1 MRTLCQYNID
11 NMLLLGTFI
20 EKERKKRKLKVVD
33 MMRALKISRDTYL
46 RRISKD
52 DVNGFTEK
60 ELLIM
65 ADLFEMRIVFI
76 HCDLLSGD

>member
-1 MRTLCQYNID
+1 
-11 NMLLLGTFI
+11 MLLLGTFI